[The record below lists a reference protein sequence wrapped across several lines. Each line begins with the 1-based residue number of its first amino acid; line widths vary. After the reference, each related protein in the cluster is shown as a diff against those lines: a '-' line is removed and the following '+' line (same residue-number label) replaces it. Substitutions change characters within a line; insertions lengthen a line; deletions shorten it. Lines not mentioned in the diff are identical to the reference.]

1 MNEKNKMLAGKL
13 FLADDIE
20 LKQMSLEAKRVMY
33 EYNKTGEYDNSYRQ
47 DLIKSI
53 FKSTG
58 KNFKIQPPIYLDYGK
73 HISIGENFYANH
85 DCIFLDVNEI
95 EIKDNVMFGP
105 RVSVYTAGHPID
117 ADVRREQLEFG
128 LKVTIGHDV
137 WVGGNVVINP
147 GVTIGD
153 RSVIGSGSVVTK
165 DIPSD
170 VVAAGNP
177 CKVIRKITNEDKILW
192 EQKKKEYYQ
201 SK

>member
-1 MNEKNKMLAGKL
+1 MSEKEKMLDGKL
-13 FLADDIE
+13 YIADDIE
-20 LKQMSLEAKRVMY
+20 LRQMSIEAKRVMY
-33 EYNKTGEYDNSYRQ
+33 EYNRTGEYDDLYRKK
-47 DLIKSI
+47 LIKTI

-58 KNFKIQPPIYLDYGK
+58 ENFKIQPPIYIDYGK

-105 RVSVYTAGHPID
+105 RVSIFTAGHPID
-117 ADVRREQLEFG
+117 AAVRREQLEFG
-128 LKVTIGHDV
+128 LKVTIGHDS
-137 WVGGNVVINP
+137 WIGGNVVINP

-153 RSVIGSGSVVTK
+153 RTVIGSGSVVTK

-170 VVAAGNP
+170 VIAFGNP
-177 CKVIRKITNEDKILW
+177 CKVIRKITAEDQKIW
-192 EQKKKEYYQ
+192 EDKKKEYHL

>member
-1 MNEKNKMLAGKL
+1 MSEKNKMLDGKL
-13 FLADDIE
+13 YLADDIE
-20 LKQMSLEAKRVMY
+20 LKQMSLEAKRVMH
-33 EYNKTGEYDNSYRQ
+33 EFNKTTEYDRAYRK

-58 KNFKIQPPIYLDYGK
+58 NNFKIQPPIFIDYGK

-117 ADVRREQLEFG
+117 ANVRRTQLEFG
-128 LKVTIGHDV
+128 LKVTIGNDV

-153 RSVIGSGSVVTK
+153 RAVIGSGSVVTK

-177 CKVIRKITNEDKILW
+177 CKVIRKITDEDRIIW
-192 EQKKKEYYQ
+192 EEKQKEYHN